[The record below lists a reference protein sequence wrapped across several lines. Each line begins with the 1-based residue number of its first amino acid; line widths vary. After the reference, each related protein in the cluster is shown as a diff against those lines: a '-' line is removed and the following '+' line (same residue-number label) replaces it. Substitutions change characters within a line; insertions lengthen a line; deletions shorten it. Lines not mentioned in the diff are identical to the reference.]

1 MAAFGGRE
9 CRSRGDGL
17 GRAGLP
23 SCGEKAAGR
32 RRLEHLLHH
41 GDRHHVL
48 RSNRI
53 YWSGGKR
60 REILVRLAD
69 RRASGKAARQMGDR
83 ADAGGAQGDCQGIA
97 EQRLELH
104 SARDPRAVLPQLRL
118 AQERHRRARHARGGA
133 VLEHGEGGSHLM
145 LAYIARRLA
154 STVLVMG
161 IVAVFVFL
169 LLHLSPGDPA
179 AIIAGDNATGDQIA
193 AIRRQL
199 GLDDALPVQF
209 FRWVIAVLQGDLGIS
224 IFSNEP
230 VAKLIGQRVEPT
242 LSLALTTLIVA
253 VTLAVSFGVL
263 AAWKVGTWID
273 RALMVVS
280 VIGFSVPVFV
290 VGYMLIYVFSINLR
304 WLPVQ
309 GYMPIDQGLWPWIER
324 LILPS
329 IALGLA
335 YVALIARI
343 TRTSMLEV
351 LAEDYIRTANA
362 KGVATRSVLLKHALK
377 NAGVPIVTVIGI
389 GVALL
394 IGGVVITETVFN
406 IPGVGRLV
414 VDAISKRDY
423 PLIQGVI
430 LVFSGVYVLV
440 NLLVDMSYTLLD
452 PRIRY

>member
-1 MAAFGGRE
+1 
-9 CRSRGDGL
+9 
-17 GRAGLP
+17 
-23 SCGEKAAGR
+23 
-32 RRLEHLLHH
+32 
-41 GDRHHVL
+41 
-48 RSNRI
+48 
-53 YWSGGKR
+53 
-60 REILVRLAD
+60 
-69 RRASGKAARQMGDR
+69 
-83 ADAGGAQGDCQGIA
+83 
-97 EQRLELH
+97 
-104 SARDPRAVLPQLRL
+104 
-118 AQERHRRARHARGGA
+118 
-133 VLEHGEGGSHLM
+133 M

-161 IVAVFVFL
+161 IVAVFIFL

-179 AIIAGDNATGDQIA
+179 AIIAGDNATGEQVA
-193 AIRRQL
+193 AIRKQL

-209 FRWVIAVLQGDLGIS
+209 WRWLTAVLRGDLGIS

-230 VAKLIGQRVEPT
+230 VLKLIGQRIEPT

-253 VTLAVSFGVL
+253 VTLAVSFGVV
-263 AAWKVGTWID
+263 AAWKVGSWID
-273 RALMVVS
+273 RLLMVIS

-290 VGYMLIYVFSINLR
+290 VGYMLIYTFSITLR

-309 GYMPIDQGLWPWIER
+309 GYSPIDQGLWPWFER

-335 YVALIARI
+335 YLALIARI
-343 TRTSMLEV
+343 TRTTMLDV
-351 LAEDYIRTANA
+351 LAEDYIRTARA
-362 KGVATRSVLLKHALK
+362 KGVATRSMLLKHALK

-423 PLIQGVI
+423 PIIQGVI
-430 LVFSGVYVLV
+430 LIFSGVYVLV
-440 NLLVDMSYTLLD
+440 NLLVDLSYTLLD
-452 PRIRY
+452 PRIHY